1 MKLKYP
7 LILAS
12 ASPRRKELL
21 VNAGLVFKS
30 VVKPV
35 DESINENLA
44 PEHAV
49 LEIAQNKLKSYK
61 ELTLFRTVLCADTIV
76 VHENKIIGKPKNAR
90 DASIMLTSLSG
101 KTHQVITGVCIAS
114 PELTKSFFCKTEVN
128 FFRLDKHEIK
138 YYVDKFEPFDKGGG
152 YGIQEWIGS
161 VGIKSINGDYFNVV
175 GLPISLVYQTL
186 KDFFT

>member
-21 VNAGLVFKS
+21 LNAGLEFDT

-35 DESINENLA
+35 DESIKRNLT

-61 ELTLFRTVLCADTIV
+61 EFTLSHTVLCADTIV
-76 VHENKIIGKPKNAR
+76 VHENKVLGKPKNAYE
-90 DASIMLTSLSG
+90 ASKMLISLSG
-101 KTHQVITGVCIAS
+101 KKHQVITGVCITS
-114 PELTKSFFCKTEVN
+114 PELIKSFFCKTEVN
-128 FFRLDKHEIK
+128 FFKLDKEEIK
-138 YYVDKFEPFDKGGG
+138 FYIDKFKPFDKAGG

-161 VGIKSINGDYFNVV
+161 VGIKSIVGDYNNVV
-175 GLPISLVYQTL
+175 GIPSSMVYQTL